1 MKLSGILKLLI
12 LFGIKNCDS
21 VKKARKWLDSSGI
34 QYKYHDFRQDG
45 IDRHK
50 LEIWIN
56 TLGWESV
63 INRRSTSWKALD
75 SKMKDQID
83 NKRAIELILK
93 YPTLV
98 KRPVVE
104 SKNILLVGFK
114 AAAYAEHFSKSGK
127 EKNHE

>member
-1 MKLSGILKLLI
+1 MI

-21 VKKARKWLDSSGI
+21 VKKAKKWLESSSI
-34 QYKYHDFRQDG
+34 QYKYQDFRQDG

-83 NKRAIELILK
+83 NQRAIELILK

-104 SKNILLVGFK
+104 ARNILLVGFK
-114 AAAYAEHFSKSGK
+114 AAAYAEHFTIRKI
-127 EKNHE
+127 NRP

>member
-1 MKLSGILKLLI
+1 MLI

-50 LEIWIN
+50 LKIWIN

-75 SKMKDQID
+75 SKMREQID
-83 NKRAIELILK
+83 NQIAIELILK

-104 SKNILLVGFK
+104 SGNILLVGFK
-114 AAAYAEHFSKSGK
+114 LAEYTEHFSKLGK

>member
-1 MKLSGILKLLI
+1 MLI

-21 VKKARKWLDSSGI
+21 VKKAKKWLESSDI

-45 IDRHK
+45 IERHK

-56 TLGWESV
+56 RLGWESV
-63 INRRSTSWKALD
+63 INRRSTSWRALD

-83 NKRAIELILK
+83 NQRAIELILK

>member
-1 MKLSGILKLLI
+1 MLI
-12 LFGIKNCDS
+12 LFGIQNCDS
-21 VKKARKWLDSSGI
+21 VKKAKKWLESSGI

-45 IDRHK
+45 IDHHK

-75 SKMKDQID
+75 SKMKEQID
-83 NKRAIELILK
+83 NQSAIELILK

-104 SKNILLVGFK
+104 SSNLLLMGFK
-114 AAAYAEHFSKSGK
+114 AAEYAEYFSKLGK

>member
-1 MKLSGILKLLI
+1 MLI

-21 VKKARKWLDSSGI
+21 VKKAKKWLESSGI

-50 LEIWIN
+50 LEIWIS

-83 NKRAIELILK
+83 SKRAIELILK

-104 SKNILLVGFK
+104 SSNILLVGFK
-114 AAAYAEHFSKSGK
+114 AAEYAEYFSTLGK

>member
-1 MKLSGILKLLI
+1 MLI

-21 VKKARKWLDSSGI
+21 VKKARKWLESSGI

-45 IDRHK
+45 IDRDK
-50 LEIWIN
+50 LEIWIS

-83 NKRAIELILK
+83 NQRAIELILK
-93 YPTLV
+93 HPTLV

-104 SKNILLVGFK
+104 SNNILLVGFK
-114 AAAYAEHFSKSGK
+114 AAEYTEHFSNSGK

>member
-1 MKLSGILKLLI
+1 MLI

-21 VKKARKWLDSSGI
+21 VKKARKWLDSYDI

-63 INRRSTSWKALD
+63 LNRRSTSWKALD
-75 SKMKDQID
+75 LKMKEQLD
-83 NKRAIELILK
+83 NQRAIELILK

-98 KRPVVE
+98 KRPVIE
-104 SKNILLVGFK
+104 SSNILLVGFK
-114 AAAYAEHFSKSGK
+114 LAEYAEHFSKLGK
-127 EKNHE
+127 EKHHE